1 MIAAP
6 LPLRPPRVAPDRP
19 WRPGSRPLVLKP
31 THFRLAVDLFP
42 VDLPLADLSTGAPPP
57 FRPACD
63 AGVALPPSTS
73 LKWGHDGE
81 LTALDLHHV
90 LARLCLHDPQACRA
104 LDDGD
109 TALP

>member
-6 LPLRPPRVAPDRP
+6 AAHRPPDRP
-19 WRPGSRPLVLKP
+19 RHGDGGPLVLKS
-31 THFRLAVDLFP
+31 THFRFAVDLFP
-42 VDLPLADLSTGAPPP
+42 VGPGAEGAAP

-73 LKWGHDGE
+73 LKWAHDGE

-109 TALP
+109 ATPP

>member
-1 MIAAP
+1 MQRGWASGHDC
-6 LPLRPPRVAPDRP
+6 PPVAPHLSNRP
-19 WRPGSRPLVLKP
+19 WHGAGGPLVLKS
-31 THFRLAVDLFP
+31 THFRFAVDLFP
-42 VDLPLADLSTGAPPP
+42 VGPGAEGAAP

-73 LKWGHDGE
+73 LKWAQDGE

-104 LDDGD
+104 LHDGD
-109 TALP
+109 AALP

>member
-1 MIAAP
+1 MQRGWASGHDC
-6 LPLRPPRVAPDRP
+6 PPVAPHLSNRP
-19 WRPGSRPLVLKP
+19 WHGAGGPLVLKS
-31 THFRLAVDLFP
+31 THFRFAVDLFP
-42 VDLPLADLSTGAPPP
+42 VGPGAEGTAP

-73 LKWGHDGE
+73 LKWAHDGE

-104 LDDGD
+104 LHDGD
-109 TALP
+109 AALP